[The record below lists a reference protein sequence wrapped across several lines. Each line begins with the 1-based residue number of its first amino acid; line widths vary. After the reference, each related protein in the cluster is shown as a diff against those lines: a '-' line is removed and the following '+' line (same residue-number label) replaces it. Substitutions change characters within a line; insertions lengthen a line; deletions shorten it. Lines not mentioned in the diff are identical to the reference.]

1 MNDSELLEALAD
13 AEHDSWAR
21 WMSHL
26 FTKGWRREDGSIT
39 LPGGYVKA
47 LQRQIDTSYA
57 DLTEQEK
64 EYDREEVRRI
74 LPLIERR
81 WISELGALSE
91 ENGKLRDEVRG
102 LTDQLAQAPMQTE
115 RSIVSVAVN
124 RKDGSVDVVQ

>member
-1 MNDSELLEALAD
+1 MNDGELLEALAD

-21 WMSHL
+21 WMTHL

-47 LQRQIDTSYA
+47 LQRQIDISYA

-81 WISELGALSE
+81 WLSELGALSE
-91 ENGKLRDEVRG
+91 ENGKLRAEVRG
-102 LTDQLAQAPMQTE
+102 LTDQLANADVRTG
-115 RSIVSVAVN
+115 SDIGSVAVT
-124 RKDGSVDVVQ
+124 RRDGRVEMVN

>member
-1 MNDSELLEALAD
+1 MNDGELLEALAD

-21 WMSHL
+21 WMAHL

-47 LQRQIDTSYA
+47 LQRQIDISYA

-81 WISELGALSE
+81 WMSEIGALSE

-102 LTDQLAQAPMQTE
+102 LTDQLANAPVHADSDIE
-115 RSIVSVAVN
+115 AV
-124 RKDGSVDVVQ
+124 RVVRRNGVEQLIT